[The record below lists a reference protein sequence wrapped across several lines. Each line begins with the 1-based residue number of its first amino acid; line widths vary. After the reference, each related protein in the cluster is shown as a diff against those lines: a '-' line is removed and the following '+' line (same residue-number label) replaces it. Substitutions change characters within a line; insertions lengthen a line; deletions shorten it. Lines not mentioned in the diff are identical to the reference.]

1 MEQMTMATW
10 MARPMSTVRHGPE
23 DDDDED
29 EGDGDGE
36 DDMSTRTGTPIQ
48 LRPSRAGRCGRRR
61 P

>member
-1 MEQMTMATW
+1 MEPMTTW

-29 EGDGDGE
+29 EGDGE